1 MDSREDC
8 KSKPPAVVNIDVVR
22 YLLQRV
28 CEKISVN

>member
-8 KSKPPAVVNIDVVR
+8 KSKSPTVVNIDVVR

-28 CEKISVN
+28 AFV

>member
-8 KSKPPAVVNIDVVR
+8 KSKPPAVVNIDVVQ

-28 CEKISVN
+28 AFV

>member
-22 YLLQRV
+22 YFPQWV
-28 CEKISVN
+28 AFV